1 MFIFNNLRYILIYSL
16 LKNHPMEV
24 QHLFLIFF
32 AFSIVILSLIV
43 FVELLIKFKRPFVL
57 KAILCL
63 MVFCIGWRAGAFI
76 YIQYFGY
83 NRWIFEPTSSIMLAA
98 SLSFFSLVFENKTKV
113 YIICFGLLAVL
124 VQFGVISYYS
134 FFLKIST
141 DVHLKDF
148 GEFGIYIS
156 ILKVGFGAVT
166 LIING
171 WLVYHIYNKF
181 QTENIYFSKLRLWS
195 LFNLFI
201 LFIITIINFY
211 RHSKTGINYLA
222 EFLLFVG
229 HFSILLTFLFRPTFL
244 NRTDLQFSLKSFFTN
259 KSSSKILDSLFI
271 DIFFSKMYY
280 LNNEATVDDLRKQLE
295 LTADELSN
303 YIYNN
308 YGLSTT
314 DFINKHRIAYF
325 IDLINTGKFQE
336 YTIDALA
343 QKAGFSSR
351 FHLYK
356 SFKKFHGGTPSDY
369 IKSVSD

>member
-1 MFIFNNLRYILIYSL
+1 M
-16 LKNHPMEV
+16 
-24 QHLFLIFF
+24 
-32 AFSIVILSLIV
+32 
-43 FVELLIKFKRPFVL
+43 
-57 KAILCL
+57 
-63 MVFCIGWRAGAFI
+63 
-76 YIQYFGY
+76 
-83 NRWIFEPTSSIMLAA
+83 
-98 SLSFFSLVFENKTKV
+98 
-113 YIICFGLLAVL
+113 
-124 VQFGVISYYS
+124 
-134 FFLKIST
+134 
-141 DVHLKDF
+141 
-148 GEFGIYIS
+148 
-156 ILKVGFGAVT
+156 
-166 LIING
+166 
-171 WLVYHIYNKF
+171 
-181 QTENIYFSKLRLWS
+181 
-195 LFNLFI
+195 
-201 LFIITIINFY
+201 
-211 RHSKTGINYLA
+211 
-222 EFLLFVG
+222 
-229 HFSILLTFLFRPTFL
+229 
-244 NRTDLQFSLKSFFTN
+244 
-259 KSSSKILDSLFI
+259 DSLFI